1 MAGKED
7 SELRAAREQVLEKAR
22 QFQRLRAAKERA
34 QKPASIRVPNAGKIY
49 DEEEVACLVDS
60 ALDFW
65 LTAGRFTDQFEAQLA
80 AACGLKHALMVNS
93 GSSANLVALSAL
105 TSRFLGSRRL
115 KKGDEVITTAVSFPT
130 TINPIFQNGL
140 VPVILDAEL
149 ETYSIDLSRIEE
161 TITEKTKA
169 VMVAHTLG
177 NPFDAEKLAKICK
190 ERGLFLVEDC
200 CDAFG
205 STLNGKKVG
214 TYGDFATLS
223 FYPAHHITTGEGG
236 AVLTDSPLLKR
247 AAESFRD
254 WGRDCW
260 CKTGC
265 DNTCGKRFGW
275 KLGDLPLGY
284 DHKFIY
290 SNIGYNL
297 KATDMQAAIGLAQ
310 LKKVQ
315 GFIWTRKENFWD
327 YYAFFKKH
335 ERHFILPKSLPGA
348 DPSHFGYLVN
358 IKEGAPFSRTEL
370 VPYLE
375 GKGISTRMLFGG
387 NIVRQPAYKGENF
400 RVVGELKNADHLMNN
415 AFWIGIY
422 PGITQDMREYV
433 KAAFTEFL
441 AKYD

>member
-1 MAGKED
+1 MEDEELKKLRQETVQMARK
-7 SELRAAREQVLEKAR
+7 
-22 QFQRLRAAKERA
+22 FQRMRSEKEKTKNQAKM
-34 QKPASIRVPNAGKIY
+34 KVPNAGKVY
-49 DEEEVACLVDS
+49 DEEEMALLVDS

-65 LTAGRFTDQFEAQLA
+65 LTAGRFTDQFETELA
-80 AACGLKHALMVNS
+80 EACGLKHAMMVNS

-105 TSRFLGSRRL
+105 TSKFLGSKKL
-115 KKGDEVITTAVSFPT
+115 KRGDEVITAAASFPT
-130 TINPIFQNGL
+130 TINPIFQNCL
-140 VPVILDAEL
+140 VPVILDVEL
-149 ETYSIDLSRIEE
+149 ETYNIDVSMVEE
-161 TITEKTKA
+161 AITDKTKA

-177 NPFDAEKLAKICK
+177 NPFDVETLAKICK
-190 ERGLFLVEDC
+190 ERGLYLVEDC

-205 STLNGKKVG
+205 STFNGKKVG
-214 TYGDFATLS
+214 TFGDFATLS

-236 AVLTDSPLLKR
+236 AVLTNNDLLKR

-265 DNTCGKRFGW
+265 DNTCGKRFDW
-275 KLGDLPLGY
+275 KLGELPRGY

-297 KATDMQAAIGLAQ
+297 KATDMQAAIGIAQ

-315 GFIWTRKENFWD
+315 GFIKKRKENFKD
-327 YYAFFKKH
+327 YYEFFKKH
-335 ERHFILPKSLPGA
+335 EEYFILPKSYPEA

-358 IKEGAPFSRTEL
+358 IREGAPFARTAL

-375 GKGISTRMLFGG
+375 EKGISTRMLFGG
-387 NIVRQPAYKGENF
+387 NIIRQPAYIGENY

-415 AFWIGIY
+415 AFWVGVY
-422 PGITQDMREYV
+422 PGITAQMREYV
-433 KAAFTEFL
+433 KGAFTEFL
-441 AKYD
+441 SKY